1 MGAVGDIL
9 SGIRQVVLL
18 QEHVSRLQRDVE
30 SLVQDVRRVR
40 EYAGD
45 IDKRVARIEGMME
58 GYQRASATPRRARL
72 PKECGRRRA
81 SIASRKH
88 VAS

>member
-18 QEHVSRLQRDVE
+18 QEHVGRLQRDVE

-45 IDKRVARIEGMME
+45 IDKRVARIEGVME

-72 PKECGRRRA
+72 PK
-81 SIASRKH
+81 K
-88 VAS
+88 